1 MRYVLYDVLQDIMFA
16 GGEDDIVEELTRIEL
31 EELRYHEDRTKVLS
45 AIHLFTEGD
54 VEQAAL
60 ILDELFITLVV
71 EGDQAFNTFN
81 EMFITLTP
89 HSHDRCMGIELP
101 AIHRDAIL
109 FWKCDDGLFRSAWP
123 DDPVMHE
130 KAMRAIQEWKSSECS
145 ICHGMFA
152 DHKLSCPN
160 NPSAPV
166 KIPVEIYP
174 LEELL

>member
-16 GGEDDIVEELTRIEL
+16 GGEDDIVEELTRIER

-54 VEQAAL
+54 VEEAVL
-60 ILDELFITLVV
+60 ILD
-71 EGDQAFNTFN
+71 

-89 HSHDRCMGIELP
+89 HSHDRCMGIEIP
-101 AIHRDAIL
+101 AIHQGAIL
-109 FWKCDDGLFRSAWP
+109 FWKCDDGLFRSAW
-123 DDPVMHE
+123 DDPVMNE

-145 ICHGMFA
+145 ICHRMFE

-160 NPSAPV
+160 NPNAPV
-166 KIPVEIYP
+166 KIPVEIC
-174 LEELL
+174 